1 MWYAKRVAARAEL
14 ALMTTFV
21 SAIASDAQPREAG
34 RQAALR
40 ALTAMNGRARPA
52 LAVVLATRSYDDAEA
67 VPEGVAAVLGPIPV
81 VGGTAGS
88 AVFDASGVY
97 PRGVLVALLGG
108 DVVTSPVYQAAISS
122 SELQE
127 VVPAAH
133 QVREAADRAARD
145 GYGEAL
151 CLAFAPGAKVDGE
164 SLAAAL
170 GKGVGGRVQLAGA
183 LTGGETPFDR
193 PRVFTRDGAWNDR
206 VVMVGFFTRAP
217 AGIVARHGWHAV
229 APTRTVTRSEG
240 SWLVELDERPAL
252 ERWLGDTSGAVGY
265 PVHPQ
270 DLLAAPLNRY
280 AFGVDVPSRSEPL
293 ICCPLEFREDGS
305 VRVAASVAEGVRAC
319 LMHGEAPGVLDA
331 ARRAA
336 RLAQERASGRT
347 AGALVFTCQ
356 KRFGAMGPH
365 FANESQAIA
374 NALDAPAAGACVLG
388 EIACARGEV
397 DAFHNMSVVVVA
409 WPAAPRSR

>member
-1 MWYAKRVAARAEL
+1 MI
-14 ALMTTFV
+14 TFV

-40 ALTAMNGRARPA
+40 ALAAMNGRGRPA
-52 LAVVLATRSYDDAEA
+52 LAVVLATRSYEDAEA
-67 VPEGVAAVLGPIPV
+67 VPEGVAAVLGNAPV

-108 DVVTSPVYQAAISS
+108 DVMTSPICHAPISS

-133 QVREAADRAARD
+133 RVRDAADRAVRA
-145 GYGEAL
+145 GYGNAL
-151 CLAFAPGAKVDGE
+151 CLAFAPGANVDGE

-170 GKGVGGRVQLAGA
+170 GKGIGGRVQLAGA

-206 VVMVGFFTRAP
+206 VVMVGLFTRAA

-229 APTRTVTRSEG
+229 SPTRTVTRSEG
-240 SWLVELDERPAL
+240 SWLIELDERPAL
-252 ERWLGDTSGAVGY
+252 ERWLGDTIGAVGY
-265 PVHPQ
+265 PVNPQ
-270 DLLAAPLNRY
+270 DLLTAPLNRY
-280 AFGVDVPSRSEPL
+280 AFGVDMPSRSEPL

-305 VRVAASVAEGVRAC
+305 VRVAASVAEGVRGC
-319 LMHGEAPGVLDA
+319 LMHGEAPGLLEA
-331 ARRAA
+331 ARRAG

-356 KRFGAMGPH
+356 KRFAAMGPH
-365 FANESQAIA
+365 FANEAQAIA
-374 NALDAPAAGACVLG
+374 NALDSPTAGACVLG

-409 WPAAPRSR
+409 WPAGPSSP